1 MEPGNLKRPRRRTK
15 ERPAT
20 GMGRFWLRF
29 AAIVFYPLTALLARV
44 RVHGLANIPATGPV
58 VLVLNH
64 VSHLDPL
71 YDAVTV
77 HRAAQIPRFMAKN
90 TLWNVPVLRNV
101 LDGVAQ
107 IPVVRQTTD
116 AQKSLQ
122 AAHDALETGK
132 VVIIYPDGT
141 VTKDPDGWPMVPK
154 AGVARLALEHDV
166 PIVPIARWGTRDLYN
181 HYEKKFRP
189 FPRKTVHLR
198 VGEPLDVSEFRG
210 KPADNA
216 TLRAVSELAMGRV
229 RELLGEIREQQP
241 PAEFYSPA
249 RRRVQGGSAGGSRD
263 GAAEETP
270 QNGAAGETSQ
280 NDTAGETSQNG
291 VAGETSQNDTA
302 DESPQNGATRGRDGS
317 AGSPREDSDDLP
329 QNKRERLQGD
339 DERA

>member
-1 MEPGNLKRPRRRTK
+1 
-15 ERPAT
+15 
-20 GMGRFWLRF
+20 MGRFWLRL

-77 HRAAQIPRFMAKN
+77 HRAARIPRFMAKN

-107 IPVVRQTTD
+107 IPVYRQTTD

-132 VVIIYPDGT
+132 AVIIYPDGT

-166 PIVPIARWGTRDLYN
+166 PIVAIARWGTRDIYN

-189 FPRKTVHLR
+189 FPRKTVHVR
-198 VGEPLDVSEFRG
+198 ISEPLDVSEFRG

-216 TLRAVSELAMGRV
+216 TLRAVSELAMGQV

-241 PAEFYSPA
+241 PAGFYSPV
-249 RRRVQGGSAGGSRD
+249 RRRVQGDSAGEGPR
-263 GAAEETP
+263 
-270 QNGAAGETSQ
+270 NGAAGDGPHNGAAGDGPHDGAAGESSQ
-280 NDTAGETSQNG
+280 DESAGESPRNDRAGESSQQDAARGRSQDESVERPQEDSATERPGNDTDQ
-291 VAGETSQNDTA
+291 
-302 DESPQNGATRGRDGS
+302 
-317 AGSPREDSDDLP
+317 LP
-329 QNKRERLQGD
+329 HNKREHLRGD